1 MTITRYMSII
11 FFAVIFFISCSQDLP
26 NRHLLPHKSIERL
39 SDSTYFSS
47 VVSNITLYKNNIF
60 LSDCFNSRIIC
71 LDSNYNVIRTLGTP
85 GRGPGEFLTP
95 DQFGI
100 INDSLYV
107 YDQSTKKILVFTV
120 DGKYCRE
127 FILRKYPKI
136 FSRFAM
142 SKNGEI
148 FVSTPLFEYPITVY
162 DLKGDIKYGV
172 GLKQNDKLSIRERM
186 AGLRHLS
193 LFNDKYIIASVISR
207 PEIEIYSLKGK
218 IVKKMDLS
226 HIDILKD
233 LLNHFNWNKE
243 SGGIPS
249 VFSDMSIY
257 QNNLY
262 LLTASFF
269 NGIVHTNVII
279 KCELNQL
286 NISPSTT
293 YTLSHR
299 EGKPDLYLYVGA
311 TSNSIISFIQA
322 TQSLDIFQF

>member
-1 MTITRYMSII
+1 MSII

-127 FILRKYPKI
+127 FLLRKYPKI

-193 LFNDKYIIASVISR
+193 LFNDKYIIAIVTSR
-207 PEIEIYSLKGK
+207 PEIEIYNLKGR

-226 HIDILKD
+226 HIGILKD

-279 KCELNQL
+279 KCDLNQL

>member
-1 MTITRYMSII
+1 MSII

-193 LFNDKYIIASVISR
+193 LFNDKYIIAIVTSR
-207 PEIEIYSLKGK
+207 PEIEIYNLKGR

-322 TQSLDIFQF
+322 NQSLDIFQF

>member
-1 MTITRYMSII
+1 MSII

-193 LFNDKYIIASVISR
+193 LFNDKYIIAIVTSR
-207 PEIEIYSLKGK
+207 PEIEIYNLKGR

-269 NGIVHTNVII
+269 NGIVYTNVII
-279 KCELNQL
+279 KCDLNQL

-299 EGKPDLYLYVGA
+299 EGKLDLYLYVGA